1 MAKKPSIQTMVIEDP
16 YKIPVTSPLSA
27 YLASQ
32 VGKGLP
38 RYGEATGKAM
48 YEPLD
53 PQAYKGYQDFLA
65 VSPGEWYT
73 KGVQEPT
80 MKAMREQIP
89 LIEEGWAG
97 SLRGS
102 GRYRDV
108 EDYMGE
114 TAETLA
120 EGRYQAELQIPQ
132 AQFGMAQSYSE
143 MRNKEKML
151 EYTDWLK
158 SLPEMNPNLERALQF
173 LAGPSGRDVITY
185 QTAGQKPGWEK
196 WIEWNIDILSA
207 LMGGSRQGSTT
218 QPSGFATRGGQGGQ
232 TFQTSQFGQTWSPYL
247 S

>member
-1 MAKKPSIQTMVIEDP
+1 MGFFKDIFDPQSKYNKPFTDLFFGTESEMKTQTVEDP
-16 YKIPVTSPLSA
+16 YKIAVTSPLSA

-38 RYGEATGKAM
+38 RYGEATGKTM

-65 VSPGEWYT
+65 LSPGEWYT
-73 KGVQEPT
+73 KGVQDPT
-80 MKAMREQIP
+80 LKAMREQIP

-108 EDYMGE
+108 EDYMAD

-120 EGRYQAELQIPQ
+120 QGRYQAELQIPQ

-143 MRNKEKML
+143 QIGKQKAL
-151 EYTDWLK
+151 EYMDWMK
-158 SLPEMNPNLERALQF
+158 SLPEMNPNLEKAIAF
-173 LAGPSGRDVITY
+173 LGGPSGRDVLAY
-185 QTAGQKPGWEK
+185 GQPGQEG
-196 WIEWNIDILSA
+196 ILGDIVKMLPFIFMMA
-207 LMGGSRQGSTT
+207 
-218 QPSGFATRGGQGGQ
+218 
-232 TFQTSQFGQTWSPYL
+232 
-247 S
+247 